1 MSIDRRMDKWIKK
14 MWYRYT
20 MESYSAMRK
29 EILLFAKTWMKLEG
43 LTLSEISQTE
53 KDKSCM
59 FSLIC

>member
-1 MSIDRRMDKWIKK
+1 MDKWIKK

-53 KDKSCM
+53 KDKSCII
-59 FSLIC
+59 SLRCAI